1 VNALPHW
8 SLIALGTV
16 LVTAPGVAGA
26 ASPPGSAVS
35 PPRSPVTDR
44 VLVVSDRDV
53 VATIRETSGTQ
64 TQDLAL
70 DTDVLFAFG
79 SSTLTPAAS
88 QTLSRA
94 ASLLTSRAKGTV
106 TVTGFTDSVG
116 SDVANLQLSRD
127 RAAAV
132 QRALLPL
139 LARTGPTL
147 RSSGRGE
154 ADPIAPNAFPNG
166 KDNPEGR
173 KLNRR
178 VSLAYRS

>member
-1 VNALPHW
+1 MRGLPRW
-8 SLIALGTV
+8 LPVVLGASV
-16 LVTAPGVAGA
+16 VCAPGVAGA
-26 ASPPGSAVS
+26 AAPPGGAVS

-44 VLVVSDRDV
+44 VLAISDRDV
-53 VATIRETSGTQ
+53 VADIRETSGTQ
-64 TQDLAL
+64 HQDLAL

-79 SSTLTPAAS
+79 SLTLTPAAS

-94 ASLLTSRAKGTV
+94 AALLTRRAKGSATV
-106 TVTGFTDSVG
+106 TSDTDSVG

-132 QRALLPL
+132 QQALTPL
-139 LARTGPTL
+139 LIHTALAL

-154 ADPIAPNAFPNG
+154 ADPVAPNAFPNG